1 MKAGVVSGW
10 TRLSFE
16 DFGNNVEGLKYENME
31 FGSILHYV
39 LIEYLITTTMIR
51 STPKMVLETRS
62 APIVYV
68 PLLWSLSARAPAE
81 TQSGGA
87 VSQPCDE
94 KSELRLTRDLEF
106 RV

>member
-1 MKAGVVSGW
+1 
-10 TRLSFE
+10 
-16 DFGNNVEGLKYENME
+16 
-31 FGSILHYV
+31 
-39 LIEYLITTTMIR
+39 
-51 STPKMVLETRS
+51 MVLETRS